1 MSETLQTYITYDHS
15 KTITGI
21 ECSTVY
27 ITSFQNIIQHEIL
40 SSDRIETV
48 GETFKKFDQIVT
60 AGTRIDKGEVLTK
73 EETEAMPK
81 LDEWEAKIYTLFSL
95 LQEMKYKAK
104 QQGLEIETKTTAT
117 KEDLKEMTEMV
128 KSGKDISDKLKDLES
143 KLKIVK

>member
-60 AGTRIDKGEVLTK
+60 AGTKIDKGEVLTK
-73 EETEAMPK
+73 EETEAMP
-81 LDEWEAKIYTLFSL
+81 
-95 LQEMKYKAK
+95 K